1 MLLPDLIAGSAP
13 LRGAHFMLFRTAGI
27 LPAHAHDAG
36 WKPAVR
42 KMKTMSATEWRAPSN
57 EQAWRSP
64 Q

>member
-13 LRGAHFMLFRTAGI
+13 LRGAHFMLFWSASI

-42 KMKTMSATEWRAPSN
+42 KMKTKSATEWRAPGKDD
-57 EQAWRSP
+57 EETQ
-64 Q
+64 